1 MYFLTILVS
10 GSESTAVPRLV
21 RMYFALWLMRRWRL
35 PATPARTLPVP
46 VTLKRFLAPDL
57 VFILGILR
65 SSLLVFLRVARKPSA
80 FMNRLGMPFGRAV
93 RIGAPS
99 EKVDTT
105 FSVRRRDI
113 RKIRV
118 ARKGRPERWSYRG
131 EAVRAQAD
139 SIPRVTRP
147 PLSPLPK
154 PLPSIKVR
162 P

>member
-65 SSLLVFLRVARKPSA
+65 SSLTGLLARARGPSA
-80 FMNRLGMPFGRAV
+80 FMNRLGNAFWPGGPV
-93 RIGAPS
+93 GASS
-99 EKVDTT
+99 EKAENH
-105 FSVRRRDI
+105 FSGST
-113 RKIRV
+113 
-118 ARKGRPERWSYRG
+118 ARHTKNPGGPQG
-131 EAVRAQAD
+131 PTGKQV
-139 SIPRVTRP
+139 
-147 PLSPLPK
+147 L
-154 PLPSIKVR
+154 
-162 P
+162 